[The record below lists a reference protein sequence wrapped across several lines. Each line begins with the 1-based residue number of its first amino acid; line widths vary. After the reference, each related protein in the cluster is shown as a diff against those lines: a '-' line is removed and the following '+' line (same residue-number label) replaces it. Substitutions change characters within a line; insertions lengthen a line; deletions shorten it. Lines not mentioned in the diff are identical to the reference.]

1 MLAQTKRV
9 FHLLYESNFFF
20 GAVAAAIGILQI
32 NGKRKKKAKLR
43 LRLHKTKKNS
53 LKHYYIV
60 VN

>member
-1 MLAQTKRV
+1 MNLI
-9 FHLLYESNFFF
+9 FFF